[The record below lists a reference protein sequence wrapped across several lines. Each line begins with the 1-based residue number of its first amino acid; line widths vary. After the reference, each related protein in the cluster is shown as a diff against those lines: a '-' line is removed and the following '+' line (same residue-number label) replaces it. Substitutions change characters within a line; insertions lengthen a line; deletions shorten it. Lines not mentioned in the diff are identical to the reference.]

1 MVARSKTQ
9 QAPIDDAASRI
20 QLAESIIGHTFGDKD
35 LVLRALTH
43 PSAVEER
50 NPDAYYERL
59 EFLGDSIVGFLTAEE
74 LYRRFPSMDEGG
86 LTRIRV
92 SVVSRTALGRVAS
105 ELGFAQAIVVGQSE
119 RGTGGRGLK
128 SALGN
133 VYEALVAALY
143 LDAGMTVA
151 RTWVLATLGP
161 LISEDVAAS
170 LENPKSELQ
179 ERLQA
184 RGEAPTYRLVSQ
196 DGPPHARTF
205 TLEVEVDGVVLGVGS
220 GRTKKEAEA
229 AAAAAAMK
237 RLAKRPRTRR
247 PKGS

>member
-1 MVARSKTQ
+1 MARGRNPQSSSDGTAK
-9 QAPIDDAASRI
+9 RI
-20 QLAESIIGHTFGDKD
+20 ELAESVLGHSFKDKD

-50 NPDAYYERL
+50 DPDAYYERL
-59 EFLGDSIVGFLTAEE
+59 EFLGDSIVGFLIAEE

-92 SVVSRTALGRVAS
+92 SVVSRTALGRVAAD
-105 ELGFAQAIVVGQSE
+105 LGLADAIVVGQSE

-133 VYEALVAALY
+133 VYEALAAALY
-143 LDAGMTVA
+143 LDAGIASA
-151 RTWVLATLGP
+151 RRWVLATLGP

-179 ERLQA
+179 ETLQA
-184 RGEAPTYRLVSQ
+184 RGETPVYRLISQ
-196 DGPPHARTF
+196 EGPPHARTF
-205 TLEVEVDGVVLGVGS
+205 TLEVEVAGKVMGSGS

-229 AAAAAAMK
+229 AAAAAALE
-237 RLAKRPRTRR
+237 RLAKRRR
-247 PKGS
+247 ARQPKGS

>member
-1 MVARSKTQ
+1 MARRTESNAEPTDRAQ
-9 QAPIDDAASRI
+9 RI
-20 QLAESIIGHTFGDKD
+20 ALAESVLGHSFADKE

-43 PSAVEER
+43 PSAVEQR
-50 NPDAYYERL
+50 DPGAYYERL
-59 EFLGDSIVGFLTAEE
+59 EFLGDSIVGFVIAEE
-74 LYRRFPSMDEGG
+74 LYSRFPRMDEGG

-92 SVVSRTALGRVAS
+92 SVVSRTALAAVAAD
-105 ELGFAQAIVVGQSE
+105 LGLADAIVVGQSE

-143 LDAGMTVA
+143 LDGGMATA
-151 RTWVLATLGP
+151 TRWVLATLGP
-161 LISEDVAAS
+161 LIREDVAAN

-184 RGEAPTYRLVSQ
+184 RGDTPVYRLISQ
-196 DGPPHARTF
+196 EGPAHARTF
-205 TLEVEVDGVVLGVGS
+205 TLEVEVAGEVMGSGS

-229 AAAAAAMK
+229 AAAAAALGSLK
-237 RLAKRPRTRR
+237 RKRRTR
-247 PKGS
+247 PSKHS

>member
-1 MVARSKTQ
+1 MTRVKQPGVSPADTAKRVE
-9 QAPIDDAASRI
+9 
-20 QLAESIIGHTFGDKD
+20 LAESILKHKFADQD

-50 NPDAYYERL
+50 DPQAYYERL
-59 EFLGDSIVGFLTAEE
+59 EFLGDSIVGFLIAEE
-74 LYRRFPSMDEGG
+74 LYRRFPLMDEGG

-92 SVVSRTALGRVAS
+92 SVVSRTALGKVAAD
-105 ELGFAQAIVVGQSE
+105 LGLAEALVVGESE

-133 VYEALVAALY
+133 AYEALVAALY
-143 LDAGMTVA
+143 LDAGMAAA
-151 RTWVLATLGP
+151 RKWVLATLGP

-184 RGEAPTYRLVSQ
+184 RGKTPAYRLTSQ

-205 TLEVEVDGVVLGVGS
+205 TVEVEVGGKVMGVGS
-220 GRTKKEAEA
+220 GHTKKEAEA
-229 AAAAAAMK
+229 AAAAAAIE
-237 RLAKRPRTRR
+237 RLSKPARSRR

>member
-1 MVARSKTQ
+1 VTK
-9 QAPIDDAASRI
+9 RI
-20 QLAESIIGHTFGDKD
+20 ALAESTLGHTFADKD

-50 NPDAYYERL
+50 DPDAYYERL
-59 EFLGDSIVGFLTAEE
+59 EFLGDSIIGFLIAEE
-74 LYRRFPSMDEGG
+74 LYRRFPSIDEGG

-92 SVVSRTALGRVAS
+92 SVVSRAALGKVAA
-105 ELGFAQAIVVGQSE
+105 ELGLADAIVVGQSE

-143 LDAGMTVA
+143 LDAGLDAA
-151 RTWVLATLGP
+151 RGWVLATLGP
-161 LISEDVAAS
+161 LISEDVAGS

-184 RGEAPTYRLVSQ
+184 RGKAPAYQLVSQ

-205 TLEVEVDGVVLGVGS
+205 TVEVSVGGTVLGS
-220 GRTKKEAEA
+220 GIGHTKKEAEA
-229 AAAAAAMK
+229 VAAAAAIR
-237 RLAKRPRTRR
+237 RLAKPSRTRR
-247 PKGS
+247 PAGA

>member
-1 MVARSKTQ
+1 MPRATRPGPTSN
-9 QAPIDDAASRI
+9 DAARRI
-20 QLAESIIGHTFGDKD
+20 ELAESVIGHTFADKE

-50 NPDAYYERL
+50 DPGAYYERL
-59 EFLGDSIVGFLTAEE
+59 EFLGDSIVGFLIAEE

-92 SVVSRTALGRVAS
+92 SVVSRTALGRVAA
-105 ELGFAQAIVVGQSE
+105 ELGLADAIVVGQSE

-143 LDAGMTVA
+143 LDAGMDAA
-151 RTWVLATLGP
+151 REWVLATLGP

-179 ERLQA
+179 ETLQA
-184 RGEAPTYRLVSQ
+184 RGKAPSYRLVSQ

-205 TLEVEVDGVVLGVGS
+205 TVEVEVAGQVMGS
-220 GRTKKEAEA
+220 GSGHTKKEAEA
-229 AAAAAAMK
+229 VAAAAAIK
-237 RLAKRPRTRR
+237 RLEKPRKTRR
-247 PKGS
+247 AKGV

>member
-1 MVARSKTQ
+1 MTRVSRPKGSTAENAR
-9 QAPIDDAASRI
+9 RI
-20 QLAESIIGHTFGDKD
+20 QLTESVLGHKFRDKD

-50 NPDAYYERL
+50 DPDAYYERL
-59 EFLGDSIVGFLTAEE
+59 EFLGDSIVGFLIAEE

-92 SVVSRTALGRVAS
+92 SVVSRSALARVAAD
-105 ELGFAQAIVVGQSE
+105 LGLADAIVVGQSE
-119 RGTGGRGLK
+119 LGTGGRGLR

-143 LDAGMTVA
+143 LDAGMAAA
-151 RTWVLATLGP
+151 RDWVLATLGP

-184 RGEAPTYRLVSQ
+184 RGETPVYRLVSQ
-196 DGPPHARTF
+196 EGPPHARTF
-205 TLEVEVDGVVLGVGS
+205 TVEVVVAGAAMGSGS

-229 AAAAAAMK
+229 AAAAAAIAQF
-237 RLAKRPRTRR
+237 AKARRSRP

>member
-1 MVARSKTQ
+1 MAHGRNPQSSSDGTAR
-9 QAPIDDAASRI
+9 RI
-20 QLAESIIGHTFGDKD
+20 ELAESVLGHSFKDKD

-50 NPDAYYERL
+50 DPDAYYERL
-59 EFLGDSIVGFLTAEE
+59 EFLGDSIVGFLIAEE

-92 SVVSRTALGRVAS
+92 SVVSRTALGRVAAD
-105 ELGFAQAIVVGQSE
+105 LGLADAIVVGQSE

-133 VYEALVAALY
+133 VYEALAAALY
-143 LDAGMTVA
+143 LDAGIASA
-151 RTWVLATLGP
+151 RRWVLATLGP

-179 ERLQA
+179 ETLQA
-184 RGEAPTYRLVSQ
+184 RGETPVYRLISQ
-196 DGPPHARTF
+196 EGPPHARTF
-205 TLEVEVDGVVLGVGS
+205 TLEVEVAGKVMGSGS

-229 AAAAAAMK
+229 AAAAAAIE
-237 RLAKRPRTRR
+237 RLARR
-247 PKGS
+247 RRARQPKGS

>member
-1 MVARSKTQ
+1 MTRVNRPRGSTAEGTRRT
-9 QAPIDDAASRI
+9 
-20 QLAESIIGHTFGDKD
+20 QLAESVLGHDFQDKE

-50 NPDAYYERL
+50 DPDAYYERL
-59 EFLGDSIVGFLTAEE
+59 EFLGDSIVGFLIAEE
-74 LYRRFPSMDEGG
+74 IYRRFPSMDEGG

-92 SVVSRTALGRVAS
+92 SVVSRSALARVAA
-105 ELGFAQAIVVGQSE
+105 ELGLADAIVVGQSE
-119 RGTGGRGLK
+119 LGTGGRGLK

-143 LDAGMTVA
+143 LDAGMAAA
-151 RTWVLATLGP
+151 RDWVLATLGP

-179 ERLQA
+179 EKLQA
-184 RGEAPTYRLVSQ
+184 RGETPVYRLVSQ
-196 DGPPHARTF
+196 EGPPHARTF
-205 TLEVEVDGVVLGVGS
+205 TVEVVVVGVAMGS
-220 GRTKKEAEA
+220 GSGGTKKEAEA
-229 AAAAAAMK
+229 AAAAAAIGQ
-237 RLAKRPRTRR
+237 LAKARRPRR

>member
-1 MVARSKTQ
+1 MARGRNPQSSSDGTAK
-9 QAPIDDAASRI
+9 RI
-20 QLAESIIGHTFGDKD
+20 ELAESVLGHSFKDKD

-50 NPDAYYERL
+50 DPDAYYERL
-59 EFLGDSIVGFLTAEE
+59 EFLGDSIVGFLIAEE

-92 SVVSRTALGRVAS
+92 SVVSRTALGRVAAD
-105 ELGFAQAIVVGQSE
+105 LGLADAIVVGQSE

-133 VYEALVAALY
+133 VYEALAAALY
-143 LDAGMTVA
+143 LDAGIASA
-151 RTWVLATLGP
+151 RQWVLATLGP

-179 ERLQA
+179 ETLQA
-184 RGEAPTYRLVSQ
+184 RGETPVYRLISQ
-196 DGPPHARTF
+196 EGPPHARTF
-205 TLEVEVDGVVLGVGS
+205 TLEVEVAGKVMGSGS

-229 AAAAAAMK
+229 AAAAAALE
-237 RLAKRPRTRR
+237 RLAKRRR
-247 PKGS
+247 ARQPKGS

>member
-1 MVARSKTQ
+1 VVRSNRQ
-9 QAPIDDAASRI
+9 QVSSDDAARRVG
-20 QLAESIIGHTFGDKD
+20 LAESVVGYTFADKS

-50 NPDAYYERL
+50 DPGAYYERL
-59 EFLGDSIVGFLTAEE
+59 EFLGDSIVGFLIAEE
-74 LYRRFPSMDEGG
+74 LYARFPAMDEGG

-92 SVVSRTALGRVAS
+92 SVVSRTALGKVAAD
-105 ELGFAQAIVVGQSE
+105 LGLADAIVVGQSE
-119 RGTGGRGLK
+119 KGTGGRGLK

-143 LDAGMTVA
+143 LDAGMDAA

-179 ERLQA
+179 ETLQA
-184 RGEAPTYRLVSQ
+184 RGKAPSYRLVSQ
-196 DGPPHARTF
+196 DGPPHARVF
-205 TLEVEVDGVVLGVGS
+205 SVEVAVAGQVMGNGS
-220 GRTKKEAEA
+220 GHTKKEAEA
-229 AAAAAAMK
+229 VAAAAALA
-237 RLAKRPRTRR
+237 RLAKPKRTRR

>member
-1 MVARSKTQ
+1 VTRGVKAESSAQDTAGRVE
-9 QAPIDDAASRI
+9 
-20 QLAESIIGHTFGDKD
+20 LAESVLQHSFADKE

-50 NPDAYYERL
+50 DPDAYYERL
-59 EFLGDSIVGFLTAEE
+59 EFLGDSIIGFLIAEE
-74 LYRRFPSMDEGG
+74 LYGRFPSMDEGG

-92 SVVSRTALGRVAS
+92 SVVSRSALGKVAAS
-105 ELGFAQAIVVGQSE
+105 LGLAEAIVVGQSE

-133 VYEALVAALY
+133 VFEALVAALY
-143 LDAGMTVA
+143 LDAGIETA

-161 LISEDVAAS
+161 LISEDVAGS

-179 ERLQA
+179 ETLQS
-184 RGEAPTYRLVSQ
+184 RGKSPTYRLVSQ

-205 TLEVEVDGVVLGVGS
+205 TVQVEVGGSVMGS
-220 GRTKKEAEA
+220 GKGHTKKEAEA
-229 AAAAAAMK
+229 AAAAAAIV
-237 RLAKRPRTRR
+237 RLAKPARTRR
-247 PKGS
+247 PEGA

>member
-1 MVARSKTQ
+1 MTRVNRRRGSTAEGMR
-9 QAPIDDAASRI
+9 RI
-20 QLAESIIGHTFGDKD
+20 QLAESVIGHEFHDKD

-50 NPDAYYERL
+50 DPDAYYERL
-59 EFLGDSIVGFLTAEE
+59 EFLGDSIVGFLIAEE
-74 LYRRFPSMDEGG
+74 IYRRFPSMDEGG

-92 SVVSRTALGRVAS
+92 SVVSRSALARVAA
-105 ELGFAQAIVVGQSE
+105 ELGLADAIVVGQSE
-119 RGTGGRGLK
+119 LGTGGRGLK

-143 LDAGMTVA
+143 LDAGMAAA
-151 RTWVLATLGP
+151 RDWVLATLGP

-179 ERLQA
+179 EKLQA
-184 RGEAPTYRLVSQ
+184 RGETPVYRLVSQ
-196 DGPPHARTF
+196 EGPPHARTF
-205 TLEVEVDGVVLGVGS
+205 TVEVVVGGVAMGSGS

-229 AAAAAAMK
+229 AAAAAAIAQ
-237 RLAKRPRTRR
+237 LAKARRSRP

>member
-1 MVARSKTQ
+1 LAAHV
-9 QAPIDDAASRI
+9 DDTAERR
-20 QLAESIIGHTFGDKD
+20 QLAESVLGHTFADKD

-50 NPDAYYERL
+50 DPDAYYERL
-59 EFLGDSIVGFLTAEE
+59 EFLGDSIIGFLIAEE

-92 SVVSRTALGRVAS
+92 SVVSRTALGKVAAD
-105 ELGFAQAIVVGQSE
+105 LGLADAIVVGQSE

-133 VYEALVAALY
+133 VYEALAAALY
-143 LDAGMTVA
+143 LDAGMAAA
-151 RTWVLATLGP
+151 RKWVLATLGP
-161 LISEDVAAS
+161 LIFEDVAAV

-179 ERLQA
+179 ETLQA
-184 RGEAPTYRLVSQ
+184 RGKTPEYRLVSQ

-205 TLEVEVDGVVLGVGS
+205 TIEVEVSGTVLGNGI
-220 GRTKKEAEA
+220 GHTKKEAEA
-229 AAAAAAMK
+229 AAAAAAIA
-237 RLAKRPRTRR
+237 RLSKPARPRRT
-247 PKGS
+247 KGA

>member
-1 MVARSKTQ
+1 VVRVNRQ
-9 QAPIDDAASRI
+9 QVSSDDAALRI
-20 QLAESIIGHTFGDKD
+20 ELAESVLGHTFADKD
-35 LVLRALTH
+35 LALRALTH

-50 NPDAYYERL
+50 DPGAYYERL
-59 EFLGDSIVGFLTAEE
+59 EFLGDSIVGFLIAEE
-74 LYRRFPSMDEGG
+74 LYARFPVMDEGG

-92 SVVSRTALGRVAS
+92 SVVSRTALGSVAAA
-105 ELGFAQAIVVGQSE
+105 LGLADAIVVGQSE
-119 RGTGGRGLK
+119 KGTGGRGLK

-143 LDAGMTVA
+143 LDAGMEAA

-184 RGEAPTYRLVSQ
+184 RGKAPLYRLVSQ

-205 TLEVEVDGVVLGVGS
+205 TVEVEVDGRVMGTG
-220 GRTKKEAEA
+220 GGHTKKEAEA
-229 AAAAAAMK
+229 VAAAQALAG
-237 RLAKRPRTRR
+237 LAKPKRTRR
-247 PKGS
+247 PKAS